1 MNFEEFRVYATS
13 HTDEEIVQY
22 LLFDEIPYCFKN
34 DINSYREFR
43 SDVCSKLSIHQQD
56 FTIVGSAK
64 VGFSLN
70 PSKIGIE
77 FNEASDIDIV
87 LVSNEM
93 FEYLWNRL
101 VEYRKS
107 NFYKLDEYHRQRFK
121 ELQNIIFYGQIRMDK
136 LSNNFDYAKSW
147 WEIFN
152 ALSIDKRYGP
162 RLIRASLFKTWKYVS
177 SYYENGISRIR
188 GMI

>member
-1 MNFEEFRVYATS
+1 MSFEEFKVYLTT

-34 DINSYREFR
+34 NMNMYKEFR
-43 SDVCSKLSIHQQD
+43 SNVCNKLSIHQQD

-70 PSKIGIE
+70 PSKIGVE

-93 FEYLWNRL
+93 FEYLWNKL

-107 NFYKLDEYHRQRFK
+107 EFYNLNENHKKRFK

-136 LSNNFDYAKSW
+136 LSNSFDYAKNW

-152 ALSIDKRYGP
+152 ALSIDKRYGS
-162 RLIRASLFKTWKYVS
+162 RAIRASLFKTWKYAS
-177 SYYENGISRIR
+177 RYYENGISRIR